1 MKPDDALKIKEKVIR
16 EVSKYYING
25 EEALEVLFA
34 NLISEGHVILEGS
47 QGLGKTTLAKLFS
60 QAIGVEFKRIQMTSD
75 LLPSD
80 ILGTLVWDLEKKEFK
95 IRKGPIFSN
104 IVLIDEI
111 NRAPPRTQSALLEA
125 MQEKQVTI
133 DVNTLELPDPF
144 FVIAT
149 EVPNDTGGIFPLTI
163 TELDRFSS
171 KIVIKLPDKENEL
184 KILKN
189 IDNISKP
196 VINSIVS
203 KSELKDM
210 INYVKNV
217 KVDDK
222 VSEYIID
229 IINELRRNDVND
241 AFSVRS
247 SIWLYKLS
255 RAMAY
260 LNGRDFVI
268 PDDVKKVVFPALR
281 HRVFNQEINADSLID
296 MVLKRVKVPKI

>member
-189 IDNISKP
+189 IDDISKP

-203 KSELKDM
+203 KNELKDM

-229 IINELRRNDVND
+229 IINELRKNDVND

>member
-1 MKPDDALKIKEKVIR
+1 MKPDDALKIKEKVIK

-189 IDNISKP
+189 IDDISKP

-203 KSELKDM
+203 KNELKDM

-229 IINELRRNDVND
+229 IINELRKNDVND

>member
-25 EEALEVLFA
+25 EDALEVLFA

-95 IRKGPIFSN
+95 VRKGPIFSN

-189 IDNISKP
+189 IDDISKP

-203 KSELKDM
+203 KNELKDM

-229 IINELRRNDVND
+229 IINELRKNDVND